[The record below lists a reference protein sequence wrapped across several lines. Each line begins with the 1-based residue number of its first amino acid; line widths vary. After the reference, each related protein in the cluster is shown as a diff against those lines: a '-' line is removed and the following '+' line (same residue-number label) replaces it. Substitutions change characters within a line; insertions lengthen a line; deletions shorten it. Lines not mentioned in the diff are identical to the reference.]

1 MADIDEKEDLTEE
14 KEKVEPTKEEMAQM
28 WEAYVRNEL
37 NTLLD
42 VYLPIAVEGTVGI
55 KYVHP
60 VSATYETHTEY
71 DKAKAAGV
79 QLSVVF
85 TFAEPMDMPKEEEVK

>member
-1 MADIDEKEDLTEE
+1 MVEINEKEELMEE
-14 KEKVEPTKEEMAQM
+14 KKEVEPTKEEMARV

-42 VYLPIAVEGTVGI
+42 IYLPIAVEGTVGI

-60 VSATYETHTEY
+60 VKATYETHTEY
-71 DKAKAAGV
+71 DKDKAAGV

-85 TFAEPMDMPKEEEVK
+85 TFADSMVMPKEE